1 LYLSSCRLSSRAL
14 NVVLSEQ
21 LVILTPKAEDNLERR
36 VLQPCLHG
44 YNRAEEVGACPIQLS
59 LVFEKYSDLELSC
72 LDVAFENIFSAP
84 SISRIH
90 L

>member
-1 LYLSSCRLSSRAL
+1 LSSRAL

-44 YNRAEEVGACPIQLS
+44 YNRAEEVGACPIQLN
-59 LVFEKYSDLELSC
+59 LVFEKK
-72 LDVAFENIFSAP
+72 NIIPTWNFLVWTLLLKIFLAQP
-84 SISRIH
+84 RIIGYIY
-90 L
+90 

>member
-1 LYLSSCRLSSRAL
+1 LSSRAL

-44 YNRAEEVGACPIQLS
+44 YNRAEEVGACPIQLI
-59 LVFEKYSDLELSC
+59 LVFEKKHYSDLELSC
-72 LDVAFENIFSAP
+72 LDFAFENIFSAP
-84 SISRIH
+84 LISRIH